1 MSKDICKRNKVDR
14 LCFYSNV
21 LTSVF
26 IKKLKLTD
34 ASEKLKFLSKTAAEP
49 IYKALRSAVANATQ
63 NGKVKESDL
72 KIENI
77 LIDEG
82 ARMRRRDTSHRESR
96 DAGTIHKRTSHI
108 KIILTDGK

>member
-1 MSKDICKRNKVDR
+1 MQFFATAKSVRMSPRKVRIVADA
-14 LCFYSNV
+14 
-21 LTSVF
+21 